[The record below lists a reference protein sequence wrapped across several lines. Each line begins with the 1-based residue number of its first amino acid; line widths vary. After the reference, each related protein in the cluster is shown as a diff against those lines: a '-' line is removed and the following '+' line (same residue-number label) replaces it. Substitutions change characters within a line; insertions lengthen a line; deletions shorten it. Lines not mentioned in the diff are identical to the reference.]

1 MVGFFRMAQMTTTSR
16 LATEVLKQFLG
27 TYFPDFIG
35 LTGDPQEVR
44 SIAKQFSVAFF
55 KENESHDRYQV
66 SHSPQA
72 FVLDRSG
79 QLRAELYS
87 ASTEAMAG
95 VANALLG
102 EATE

>member
-1 MVGFFRMAQMTTTSR
+1 MNKF
-16 LATEVLKQFLG
+16 LAT
-27 TYFPDFIG
+27 YSSDFIG
-35 LTGDPQEVR
+35 LTGDPREVKP
-44 SIAKQFSVAFF
+44 IAKQFSVAFF
-55 KENESHDRYQV
+55 KGNESPDIYQV

-95 VANALLG
+95 VANALLD
-102 EATE
+102 ESFAETE